1 MVDAAK
7 PDVPLTGVK
16 LRVVP
21 ALQGSLWVKHG
32 LRAFFQQPLG
42 FAGLY
47 GAVVFAGM
55 LLMSIPVIGTVAV
68 IALTPT
74 ITLAFMRAVQFT
86 LSGQRFGVTVL
97 IDVWRAAPQRRQA
110 QIKLGLLYC
119 VCVAAV
125 LVLLA
130 ATASNTTALKD
141 LLNGTDAARE
151 AALQDPALLRAML
164 LSMLAY
170 VPVSIAFWHAPALVQ
185 WAGQSVGKALF
196 FSIMA
201 CWHNRWAFTMF
212 GLAWGGVVFMAATI
226 AATLATALQSPQ
238 ALELAMI
245 PIAVIFG
252 ASFYASLYFSIVDC
266 FEQKAPDSINRSA

>member
-1 MVDAAK
+1 MVDSTK
-7 PDVPLTGVK
+7 PDGAPLSGVK

-21 ALQGSLWVKHG
+21 ALQGSLWVKNG
-32 LRAFFQQPLG
+32 LRTFFQQPLG

-47 GAVVFAGM
+47 GAVVFGGM
-55 LLMSIPVIGTVAV
+55 LLMSIPVVGMVVV
-68 IALTPT
+68 ITLTPA

-86 LSGQRFGVTVL
+86 LSGQRFSVAVL
-97 IDVWRAAPQRRQA
+97 IDVWRTSPERRQA
-110 QIKLGLLYC
+110 QLKLGLLYC
-119 VCVAAV
+119 ASVAAV
-125 LVLLA
+125 LLLLA
-130 ATASNTTALKD
+130 GTASSIDALKN
-141 LLNGTDAARE
+141 LINGSDAARE
-151 AALQDPALLRAML
+151 AAMQDPTLLRAML

-196 FSIMA
+196 FSVMA

-212 GLAWGGVVFMAATI
+212 GLAWGGVVFMAATL

-238 ALELAMI
+238 ALELAML

-252 ASFYASLYFSIVDC
+252 AAFYASLYFSIVDC
-266 FEQKAPDSINRSA
+266 FEQKAPGSTDN

>member
-1 MVDAAK
+1 MVDTASSDA
-7 PDVPLTGVK
+7 PLRGVK

-21 ALQGSLWVKHG
+21 ALQGSLWVKQG
-32 LRAFFQQPLG
+32 LRTFFTQPLG

-47 GAVVFAGM
+47 GAVLFAGM
-55 LLMSIPVIGTVAV
+55 LIASIPVVGMVATFV
-68 IALTPT
+68 LTPS

-86 LSGQRFGVTVL
+86 LSGQRFGITVL
-97 IDVWRAAPQRRQA
+97 IDVWRSSPERRQA

-119 VCVAAV
+119 ASVAAV
-125 LVLLA
+125 LLTLT
-130 ATASNTTALKD
+130 ATVSNADTLKT
-141 LLNGTDAARE
+141 LINGSDAARE
-151 AALQDPALLRAML
+151 AALKDPSLLRAAL

-170 VPVSIAFWHAPALVQ
+170 IPISIAFWHAPALVQ

-196 FSIMA
+196 FSVMA

-212 GLAWGGVVFMAATI
+212 GLAWGGVVFMAATL
-226 AATLATALQSPQ
+226 AATLATVLQSPQ

-252 ASFYASLYFSIVDC
+252 SSFYASLYFSIVDC
-266 FEQKAPDSINRSA
+266 FEQKGPDAAQA